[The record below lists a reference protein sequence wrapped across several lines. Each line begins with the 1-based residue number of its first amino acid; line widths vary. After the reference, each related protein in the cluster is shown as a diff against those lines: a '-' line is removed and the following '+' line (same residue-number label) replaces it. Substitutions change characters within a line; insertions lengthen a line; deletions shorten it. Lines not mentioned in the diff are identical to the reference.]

1 VNLYWL
7 YDIPTWSL
15 FFLVVGVTMLIAVGG
30 CWFLRDRFDRWLGLT
45 FETNDVVGNFLS
57 FTGLFF
63 GILLGLVAV
72 GAWDG
77 YNNADNALNE
87 ETAKV
92 AALYRDVAELPDP
105 YRHKAKSAMRHYV
118 DLVVNTEWSQQR
130 MGRVPSIGAVGLD
143 MVSRVLYAVPIET
156 ARDEMVVGTALTQ
169 LNSLLEARRHR
180 LATVDDGLPASL
192 WTVIIL
198 GVLINLV
205 ITWLFVIR
213 NQRLDLLMNILVSA
227 ALGSV
232 LAFIIAMDNPY
243 RGALSVSPDPLIN
256 VLNTNMAY

>member
-1 VNLYWL
+1 MF
-7 YDIPTWSL
+7 I
-15 FFLVVGVTMLIAVGG
+15 FVVGATMLVAVGG
-30 CWFLRDRFDRWLGLT
+30 CMILRDRFDRWLGLT

-72 GAWDG
+72 GAWEG
-77 YNNADNALNE
+77 YNNADSALNN
-87 ETAKV
+87 ETANV
-92 AALYRDVAELPDP
+92 VALYRDVSELPDP
-105 YRHKAKSAMRHYV
+105 YRNKAKSAMRHYI
-118 DLVVNTEWSQQR
+118 DLVVNTEWPQQR
-130 MGRVPSIGAVGLD
+130 VGRIPSIGATGLD
-143 MVSRVLYAVPIET
+143 MVSQVLYAVPIET
-156 ARDEMVVGTALTQ
+156 SRDELVVGTALTQ
-169 LNSLLEARRHR
+169 FNSLVEARRHR
-180 LATVDDGLPASL
+180 LATVDDGLPSSL

-198 GVLINLV
+198 GVVINLI

-213 NQRLDLLMNILVSA
+213 NRRLDILMNVLVSA

-243 RGALSVSPDPLIN
+243 RGELSVSPDPLVR

>member
-1 VNLYWL
+1 MNIYWL
-7 YDIPTWSL
+7 YDIPTWAM
-15 FFLVVGVTMLIAVGG
+15 FVLVVSVTMLVAVGG
-30 CWFLRDRFDRWLGLT
+30 CLLLRDRFDRWLGLT

-77 YNNADNALNE
+77 YNNADSALND
-87 ETAKV
+87 ETANV
-92 AALYRDVAELPDP
+92 AALYRDVSELPDP
-105 YRHKAKSAMRHYV
+105 YRNKAKYAMRHYV
-118 DLVVNTEWSQQR
+118 DLVVNTEWPQQR
-130 MGRVPSIGAVGLD
+130 VGRIPSIGAVGLD
-143 MVSRVLYAVPIET
+143 MVSTVLYDVPIVT
-156 ARDEMVVGTALTQ
+156 ARDEMIVSTALSQ
-169 LNSLLEARRHR
+169 FNSLVEARRHR
-180 LATVDDGLPASL
+180 LATVDDGLPSSL

-198 GVLINLV
+198 GVVINLV

-213 NQRLDLLMNILVSA
+213 NRRLDILMNVLVSA

-243 RGALSVSPDPLIN
+243 RGELSVSPDPLITT
-256 VLNTNMAY
+256 LNSNMAY

>member
-1 VNLYWL
+1 MNLYWL
-7 YDIPTWSL
+7 YDIPTWAL
-15 FFLVVGVTMLIAVGG
+15 FVVVVSATTLVAVGG
-30 CWFLRDRFDRWLGLT
+30 CLFLRDRFDRWLGLD

-77 YNNADNALNE
+77 FNSADAALND
-87 ETAKV
+87 ETANV
-92 AALYRDVAELPDP
+92 VALYRDISAFPDP
-105 YRHKAKSAMRHYV
+105 YKQKAKYAMRHYV
-118 DLVVNTEWSQQR
+118 DLVVDTEWPQQR
-130 MGRVPSIGAVGLD
+130 TGRIPSIGAVGLD
-143 MVSRVLYAVPIET
+143 MVSRVIYDVPV
-156 ARDEMVVGTALTQ
+156 ASLHDQLVVGTALTQ
-169 LNSLLEARRHR
+169 YNRLVEARRHR
-180 LATVDDGLPASL
+180 LSTVDDSLPPSL

-198 GVLINLV
+198 GIIINLV

-213 NQRLDLLMNILVSA
+213 NRRLDILMNLLVSV

-243 RGALSVSPDPLIN
+243 RGELSVSPDPLII
-256 VLNTNMAY
+256 VRNTNMAY

>member
-1 VNLYWL
+1 MFL
-7 YDIPTWSL
+7 
-15 FFLVVGVTMLIAVGG
+15 LVVGMTMLVAVGG
-30 CWFLRDRFDRWLGLT
+30 CLLLRDRFDRWLGLT

-72 GAWDG
+72 GAWEG
-77 YNNADNALNE
+77 YNNADEALNN
-87 ETAKV
+87 ETANV
-92 AALYRDVAELPDP
+92 VALYRDISVLPDP
-105 YRHKAKSAMRHYV
+105 YKLKAKYAMRHYV
-118 DLVVNTEWSQQR
+118 DLVVDAEWPQQR
-130 MGRVPSIGAVGLD
+130 VGHTPSIGAVGLD
-143 MVSRVLYAVPIET
+143 MVSRVIYAVPINN
-156 ARDEMVVGTALTQ
+156 AHDELVVGTALNQ
-169 LNSLLEARRHR
+169 YNGLVEARRHR
-180 LATVDDGLPASL
+180 LATVDDGLPSSL

-213 NQRLDLLMNILVSA
+213 NRHLDVLMNILVSV

-243 RGALSVSPDPLIN
+243 RGELSVSPDPLII
-256 VLNTNMAY
+256 VRNTNMAY